1 MKIFKIVSNLLKFEI
16 NIFKFKFKK
25 MNIQREGSLN
35 IAKKPIFQY
44 NFNENKKNTVLLLK
58 DKTVSIHNDS

>member
-1 MKIFKIVSNLLKFEI
+1 
-16 NIFKFKFKK
+16 